1 MIVTVVSEGVG
12 AAKLALAEHLAAL
25 RGLAGRKV
33 LLMDADSHPHDSPC
47 AHGTL
52 PIAVRAV
59 CGKSVQ
65 AELDNLGQRFQDIV
79 VDADGRDCLGSR
91 AALIAARV
99 AVIPAGDLHGDEVR
113 AARLAER
120 IGNARLFNPGLRIVI
135 VPSPG
140 PHQAAGD
147 ERTRITAILQRTL
160 PGAELASHPGV
171 LYATVFGN

>member
-1 MIVTVVSEGVG
+1 MIVTVVSEGTG

-33 LLMDADSHPHDSPC
+33 LLMDADSHPHARAC
-47 AHGTL
+47 GGGAL
-52 PIAVRAV
+52 PVAVRAV

-79 VDADGRDCLGSR
+79 VDADGRDSLGSR

-99 AVIPAGDLHGDEVR
+99 VVIPAGDLHGDVTR

-120 IGNARLFNPGLRIVI
+120 IGNARLFNPGLRVVI
-135 VPSPG
+135 VPDQVPG
-140 PHQAAGD
+140 A
-147 ERTRITAILQRTL
+147 ERIRTTAVLQRTL

-171 LYATVFGN
+171 LYATVFGS